1 PAETAE
7 QEAAA
12 ETEKPPAP
20 AETAEQEAAAETE
33 EPPAPAETAEQED
46 PTLETTSGEEED
58 KSK

>member
-1 PAETAE
+1 MGSEMCIRDR
-7 QEAAA
+7 
-12 ETEKPPAP
+12 PPAP
-20 AETAEQEAAAETE
+20 AETTEQEAAAETE